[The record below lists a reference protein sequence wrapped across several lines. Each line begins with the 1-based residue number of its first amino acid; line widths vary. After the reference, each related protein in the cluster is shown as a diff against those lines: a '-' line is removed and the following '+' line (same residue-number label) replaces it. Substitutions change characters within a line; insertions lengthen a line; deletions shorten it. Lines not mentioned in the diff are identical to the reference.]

1 MNNTNDI
8 PERNTPSEY
17 PPRRDGEAVPQ
28 AGRRKKN
35 RAFVFICIA
44 AAALFAM
51 TACGICGAVI
61 YKCFFESGIYS
72 RPYPQTYLPGAYAED
87 SADSAVRKVND
98 TAAESPDLYTARELS
113 VEEIAEKVTPSIVAV
128 VSESGEL
135 YGKSST
141 GSGVI
146 LSSDGYIVTN
156 YHVIEDGTSVRVIL
170 DNGLDY
176 LSAVIGYD
184 RKTDIAVLKISAPEL
199 QSAELGNSDELKQGA
214 LAVAIGN
221 PFGLELQG
229 TVTQGC
235 VSAINRNVSVGSNT
249 MTLIQTDASIN
260 PGNSGGALVNKY
272 GQVIGI
278 NSVKLGI
285 SYYEGLGFAIPINTV
300 KPIVE
305 ELIQYGYIKGRPA
318 LGIAGT
324 SISARAAAFY
334 GIPQGVL
341 VSKVYSAS
349 DAFLKGICE
358 GDIIIRIN
366 DTRVYSSED
375 ISLVLNNMSADDIV
389 TADVS
394 RNGKILRFDIIL
406 MDEANVSF

>member
-8 PERNTPSEY
+8 PEDNNSRQY
-17 PPRRDGEAVPQ
+17 PLCHAEGAAPQTDG
-28 AGRRKKN
+28 RKKS
-35 RAFVFICIA
+35 RTFVFICIA
-44 AAALFAM
+44 AATLFAM

-61 YKCFFESGIYS
+61 YKYFFEDSSYS

-87 SADSAVRKVND
+87 ASNNAVRKVND
-98 TAAESPDLYTARELS
+98 TAAENSDLYTARELS

-128 VSESGEL
+128 VSESGDL

-156 YHVIEDGTSVRVIL
+156 YHVIEDGASVRIIL

-176 LSAVIGYD
+176 LSSVIGYD

-199 QSAELGNSDELKQGA
+199 QSAELGDSDELKQGA

-235 VSAINRNVSVGSNT
+235 ISAINRNVSVGSNT
-249 MTLIQTDASIN
+249 MTLLQTDASIN

-285 SYYEGLGFAIPINTV
+285 AYYEGLGFAIPINTV

-324 SISARAAAFY
+324 SVSARAAAFY

-358 GDIIIRIN
+358 GDIITRIN
-366 DTRVYSSED
+366 DTRVYSSDD
-375 ISLVLNNMSADDIV
+375 ISFVLNNMSADDIV
-389 TADVS
+389 TVDVS
-394 RNGKILRFDIIL
+394 RNGKTLRFDIIL
-406 MDEANVSF
+406 MDEANVAF